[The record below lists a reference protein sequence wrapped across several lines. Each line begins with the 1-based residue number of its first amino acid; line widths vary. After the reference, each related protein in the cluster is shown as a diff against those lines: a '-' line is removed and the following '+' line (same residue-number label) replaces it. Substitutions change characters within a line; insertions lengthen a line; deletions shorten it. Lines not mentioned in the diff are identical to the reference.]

1 MRKAGLL
8 TAVGLF
14 VLTVFLG
21 GCGITAERGPRIH
34 GLTPEQLGALG
45 ARIHHNPQR
54 ADTYL
59 EEEGITR
66 DQFEAAVQRVST
78 ESDLA
83 RRYRKAFDRTLEDLT
98 S

>member
-1 MRKAGLL
+1 MRESGLL
-8 TAVGLF
+8 AAVALIAVA
-14 VLTVFLG
+14 VLLS
-21 GCGITAERGPRIH
+21 GCGAPAERGPRIH

-45 ARIHHNPQR
+45 ARIHHKPNR

-66 DQFEAAVQRVST
+66 DQFEAAVQRVSS

-83 RRYRKAFDRTLEDLT
+83 HRYRKAFDRTLEDLT
-98 S
+98 P